1 MNKTVD
7 TRICDVTVYSNQAL
21 VTRRGVV
28 QLTGDEHE
36 LVIAQL
42 PVTLVSESVRVK
54 STGAVGG
61 RLLGVRTERIYS
73 TQEVAQNV
81 TQLNQEIAEIEDQ
94 KRQVQDVLTLLNL
107 QRNFVKSLS
116 FD

>member
-7 TRICDVTVYSNQAL
+7 TRICEVTVYSNQAL

-42 PVTLVSESVRVK
+42 PVTL
-54 STGAVGG
+54 
-61 RLLGVRTERIYS
+61 
-73 TQEVAQNV
+73 
-81 TQLNQEIAEIEDQ
+81 
-94 KRQVQDVLTLLNL
+94 
-107 QRNFVKSLS
+107 
-116 FD
+116 